1 MKTNAER
8 EEFLKQPHVA
18 VLATIGPGNRPH
30 AVPIWYL
37 YEDGRFVMST
47 RRGSQKHLNVD
58 RNCQAVLVIDDREP
72 PYYAV
77 MIQGTVE
84 VGPSFTPETQLRM
97 STRYLGEKAGRAYR
111 QQSSS
116 GESLTIIFNPE
127 RFVEYYGVGLRR
139 ESHS

>member
-1 MKTNAER
+1 MQSPAER

-30 AVPIWYL
+30 AAPIWYL

-47 RRGSQKHLNVD
+47 RRGSQKHRNVE
-58 RNCQAVLVIDDREP
+58 RNGQAVLVIDDREP

-84 VGPSFTPETQLRM
+84 IGPSLTPETQLRM
-97 STRYLGEKAGRAYR
+97 STRYLGETAGRAYR
-111 QQSSS
+111 QRRSP
-116 GESLTIIFNPE
+116 GESLTISLRPE
-127 RFVEYYGVGLRR
+127 RFVEYHGVGLRR
-139 ESHS
+139 DGDS